1 MVMGREMAIYR
12 ILSSIGLNAS
22 EYEPIID
29 EIAETMKR
37 LLHYILIKGV
47 DIFVYILRPLY
58 IILIVYGLIKYTA
71 SGMNQRNRNV
81 LVGGVI
87 LAAFTEGI
95 LPIILQYLK

>member
-1 MVMGREMAIYR
+1 MPIHEN
-12 ILSSIGLNAS
+12 LNNIGLNS
-22 EYEPIID
+22 SYYEPIID

-81 LVGGVI
+81 LIGGVV
-87 LAAFTEGI
+87 LAIFTEGF
-95 LPIILQYLK
+95 LPILLQYLK